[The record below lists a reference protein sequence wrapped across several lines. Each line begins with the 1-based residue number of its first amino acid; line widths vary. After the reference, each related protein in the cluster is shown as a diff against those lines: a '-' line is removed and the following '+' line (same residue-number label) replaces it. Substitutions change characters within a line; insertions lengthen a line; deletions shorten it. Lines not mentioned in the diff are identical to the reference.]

1 MNIWK
6 ILGINPTND
15 VAKIKEAFARKSK
28 EVHPEDNPEG
38 FKELYSAYKI
48 AVKRAKTQSI
58 PISRIEKKALSFTEE
73 SSGKISID
81 RISVQIEDVRSIKEQ
96 QPVVNEY
103 IGSKFDESLEY
114 NEFDDVFQMLKI
126 NRINNKTRNQ
136 CFDEVLNNE
145 RFLESLNNSEF
156 CKELYLMLNRDLFN
170 DSQMKRMKAVTL
182 ENESAIN
189 SSSYYFKI
197 KDILTKWKIDS
208 LVKRLLCIPFVIPI
222 AFIVNCIMT
231 PINDYYF
238 RKGIPDFAMVIVL
251 LLYVLCNVLIKKTL
265 SKFRLMNTELLRN
278 RLMYGT
284 VLNVSFLA
292 CAYIQIY
299 FRTDGVVI
307 FSSIAFVVVYLLSLV
322 LSWYRKD
329 GRIYEPI
336 YSYKEKNIKESKS
349 AYFFY
354 LFIND
359 FKGIFDLIKSDWKLE
374 DALLTDTY
382 VINQTI
388 MNNVGKSR
396 LLVKMLNM
404 NWEDATSNTDSVFEK
419 AVTTIRE
426 FSSKKYEKHPLRGG
440 SEIISAFLIFS
451 KVAFYL
457 VVILNIGKNTLSST
471 TVLIMSC
478 IVVAGAL
485 LEFVYWRKEYKEY
498 RKYFKSDYNWWIN
511 KILKLS
517 ILLMPS
523 NFSSM
528 FIIIYIVKIIATLI
542 MQLFNNRIA
551 VLNYNKM
558 KNIQYNTDGVDS
570 LIVDSE
576 TGEMLVSLMKGE
588 FSKIEK
594 QAIIDKLINR
604 RDFIEVVIS
613 SKRYCK
619 LLIGF
624 IEEKYFT
631 KDDIIY
637 LYNGFNKVKSDI
649 NAKEIIKTIEEKA
662 TFSLGKY
669 RIRLQI
675 ALLLLFVV
683 GSLLLSEHL
692 ANTENG
698 EWLFMLFLLSVR
710 CIFKIAAV
718 AKDYQSL
725 TLRINRNSLNKKGWE

>member
-6 ILGINPTND
+6 TLGISPTND
-15 VAKIKEAFARKSK
+15 VAKIKEAFAIKSK
-28 EVHPEDNPEG
+28 KVHPEDDPEG
-38 FKELYSAYKI
+38 FKELYSAYKM

-58 PISRIEKKALSFTEE
+58 PLIEKKALSFTEN

-81 RISVQIEDVRSIKEQ
+81 RVSVQVEKIPKIEEQ
-96 QPVVNEY
+96 PIVSEY
-103 IGSKFDESLEY
+103 IRSEFDESVEY

-126 NRINNKTRNQ
+126 NNINNKTRNQ

-145 RFLESLNNSEF
+145 QFIRNLNNNEF

-170 DSQMKRMKAVTL
+170 DSQMKRMKAVIL
-182 ENESAIN
+182 ENKSAIN

-208 LVKRLLCIPFVIPI
+208 LVKRLLCIPFVVPI
-222 AFIVNCIMT
+222 AVIVNCIMT

-251 LLYVLCNVLIKKTL
+251 LLYALCNVLIKKAL
-265 SKFRLMNTELLRN
+265 SKFRLMNTKLLRN
-278 RLMYGT
+278 RLMYET
-284 VLNVSFLA
+284 VLNASFLA

-307 FSSIAFVVVYLLSLV
+307 FSSIAFVVVYLLSWII
-322 LSWYRKD
+322 SWYRRD
-329 GRIYEPI
+329 GKIYEPI
-336 YSYKEKNIKESKS
+336 YSYKEANIKESKS

-354 LFIND
+354 LFVND
-359 FKGIFDLIKSDWKLE
+359 FKSIFDMIKSDWKLE
-374 DALLTDTY
+374 DASLTDTY

-404 NWEDATSNTDSVFEK
+404 NWEDTTSNTSSIFEK
-419 AVTTIRE
+419 AVISIRD
-426 FSSKKYEKHPLRGG
+426 FSSKKYEKHPYRGG

-471 TVLIMSC
+471 TVLIMAC
-478 IVVAGAL
+478 IVVVGAL
-485 LEFVYWRKEYKEY
+485 LEFVYWKREYKEY
-498 RKYFKSDYNWWIN
+498 RKYFKADYSWWIN
-511 KILKLS
+511 KVLKLS

-542 MQLFNNRIA
+542 MQAFNKRIA

-558 KNIQYNTDGVDS
+558 QNIQYDITDEIDS
-570 LIVDSE
+570 KIVYSE
-576 TGEMLVSLMKGE
+576 TGEMLVNLMKGE
-588 FSKIEK
+588 FSRIEK
-594 QAIIDKLINR
+594 QAIIEKLINR

-637 LYNGFNKVKSDI
+637 LYDGFNKVKSDS

-669 RIRLQI
+669 GIRLQI
-675 ALLLLFVV
+675 ALLLSFVI
-683 GSLLLSEHL
+683 GSMILSERL
-692 ANTENG
+692 VSSDNG

-710 CIFKIAAV
+710 CLFKLAAV

-725 TLRINRNSLNKKGWE
+725 ALRINKNSLNKKGWE